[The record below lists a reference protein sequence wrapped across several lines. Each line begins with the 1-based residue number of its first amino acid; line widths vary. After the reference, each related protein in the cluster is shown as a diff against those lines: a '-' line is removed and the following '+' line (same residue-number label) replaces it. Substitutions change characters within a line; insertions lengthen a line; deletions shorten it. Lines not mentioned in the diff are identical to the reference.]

1 MVDQNEEFDLSCL
14 VRNVEVN
21 SGESVVATDSR
32 LEFTVFDDQSPAT
45 DFTEFQ
51 AMLCP
56 PVTTVFCVA
65 TQKWRTVAVKDL
77 KKVKWNKTAFTQLV
91 LHQRTKSLLSGLISQ
106 HSSGIKGTSD
116 FIKDKGKVNH
126 QRYTSW

>member
-14 VRNVEVN
+14 IRNIEED
-21 SGESVVATDSR
+21 SRESVVANDSR
-32 LEFTVFDDQSPAT
+32 PEFMVFGDQSPAT
-45 DFTEFQ
+45 EFTEFQ

-56 PVTTVFCVA
+56 PVTTVFCIA
-65 TQKWRTVAVKDL
+65 TQRWRTVAVKDL
-77 KKVKWNKTAFTQLV
+77 KKVKWNKTAFTQV
-91 LHQRTKSLLSGLISQ
+91 LHQRTKNLLSGLISQ

-116 FIKDKGKVNH
+116 FIKDKGKVSH